1 MCWCVTTLILD
12 HSGWSVA
19 EQSVGQLVEGHTEKK
34 TRLHFFWFLRKFIF
48 GKRHRIWLILDAR
61 QVVRSHLKHYLKTSK
76 LALLEKTNIF
86 ENFLNTGSF
95 EKRLTG
101 VEALKSEYPG

>member
-12 HSGWSVA
+12 YSDWSVA
-19 EQSVGQLVEGHTEKK
+19 EQSGGQLVEGHTEKK
-34 TRLHFFWFLRKFIF
+34 TRLHFFLILEKVYFR
-48 GKRHRIWLILDAR
+48 KRHRIWLILDAR
-61 QVVRSHLKHYLKTSK
+61 QVVRSHVKRYLKTSK

-101 VEALKSEYPG
+101 VEALKREYPG